1 MEYPR
6 YDCPS
11 TIDAFLYLY
20 PSYLVGGLSEF
31 NVLHPSLC
39 EISVPILKKSLN
51 SSVSLRA
58 TTPGKW

>member
-1 MEYPR
+1 MHE
-6 YDCPS
+6 CHL
-11 TIDAFLYLY
+11 DAF
-20 PSYLVGGLSEF
+20 PNIPPTFTGGLSEF

-39 EISVPILKKSLN
+39 EISVPILKKSFN

>member
-1 MEYPR
+1 MIARVPLMHFYICTP
-6 YDCPS
+6 
-11 TIDAFLYLY
+11 